1 MKLDVLLLVL
11 LALLFF
17 GFGICFGQVSVVHFN
32 SEWNANN
39 DFDITVLKD
48 CDIDSVVICHNPDL
62 KDKHKIKA
70 VTNIIVFDEDEEVVR
85 FEANIMMELE
95 ATKKD
100 IQKEIDKIMLKKFE

>member
-17 GFGICFGQVSVVHFN
+17 GFGVCFGQVSVVHFN
-32 SEWNANN
+32 SEWNAQN

-48 CDIDSVVICHNPDL
+48 CDVDSVVICHNPDL
-62 KDKHKIKA
+62 KEKHKIKA
-70 VTNIIVFDEDEEVVR
+70 VPTVIVFDEGEEVIR

-100 IQKEIDKIMLKKFE
+100 IQKEIDKIMLEKFE

>member
-1 MKLDVLLLVL
+1 MKADVVLLVL
-11 LALLFF
+11 LGLLFF
-17 GFGICFGQVSVVHFN
+17 GFGVCFGQVSVVHFN
-32 SEWNANN
+32 SEWNAQN

-62 KDKHKIKA
+62 KEKHKIKA
-70 VTNIIVFDEDEEVVR
+70 VPTIIVFDEDEEVVR